1 MRAQNRNFKLKI
13 KDVRCFA
20 GEQIFD
26 IRPLTFLIGRNS
38 TGKTTVMSC
47 FSIIYDFISQGSW
60 YHPDFNKEPYDM
72 GSFTDIVR
80 KLSKKRGAKKNKTS
94 FEIGIIFDNPQ
105 INYSIQFKEKDKG
118 AEPVVSQVNID
129 FKTFLLSLQ
138 KQKGNLVYIV
148 KSQKT
153 GKSKPIGLATKFLTD
168 NTLPR
173 GIGVNTKFLKGNILS
188 IAIEPRFE
196 FDLSRPM
203 YFLKNAFSKK
213 EDAELFQKWHDL
225 NSFHKQLSEDKIF
238 SMAPVRSKPQRTY
251 NPIKESPSP
260 EGVEI
265 PVYLANLSNQ
275 KTIWKDIHKK
285 LVDFGKASGL
295 FSNIKVRKEF
305 RKTKGGP
312 FQLQFQIEGI
322 ESNIIDTGYGLSQ
335 VLPLL
340 VRLFAS
346 DISRFQDR
354 WGKSKRTRFLL
365 QQPEVHLHPSA
376 QAELASLFVKSV
388 TKTKHSFLIETH
400 SDYMLDRTR
409 IEIRKGS
416 ISPNDVSF
424 IYLESVKEGVKAHNM
439 SIDKQGNLNRV
450 PASYRRFFIK
460 ESNRFLGFER

>member
-1 MRAQNRNFKLKI
+1 MREQNRNFKLKI

-47 FSIIYDFISQGSW
+47 FSLIYNFISNRGFELGV
-60 YHPDFNKEPYDM
+60 PDFNKEPYDM

-105 INYSIQFKEKDKG
+105 INYNFRFKEKDKG
-118 AEPVVSQVNID
+118 AEPVLSQASID
-129 FKTFLLSLQ
+129 LKTFLFSLQ
-138 KQKGNLVYIV
+138 EKKGKAVYII
-148 KSQKT
+148 KNQKT
-153 GKSKPIGLATKFLTD
+153 GVAQT
-168 NTLPR
+168 
-173 GIGVNTKFLKGNILS
+173 FLKDNLLLDGIVSRFQLDFFRHMKFS
-188 IAIEPRFE
+188 IN
-196 FDLSRPM
+196 
-203 YFLKNAFSKK
+203 KNNLSKK
-213 EDAELFQKWHDL
+213 EQEGLFQKWHDL
-225 NSFHKQLSEDKIF
+225 NSFHKQLFADKIF

-251 NPIKESPSP
+251 NPINESPSP
-260 EGVEI
+260 EGIEI

-275 KTIWKDIHKK
+275 KQIWKSIHKN

-295 FSNIKVRKEF
+295 FSNIKVRKGF
-305 RKTKGGP
+305 GKTKGDP
-312 FQLQFQIEGI
+312 FQLQFQVEGI

-346 DISRFQDR
+346 DMKRQKYER
-354 WGKSKRTRFLL
+354 AKRTRFLL

-409 IEIRKGS
+409 IEIRQGN

-439 SIDKQGNLNRV
+439 SIDKNGNLNGA